1 MTSLREYLQHH
12 KLVTDGS
19 FGTFYAAK
27 YGLGEMPEI
36 ANIKYPERVSE
47 IHESYIR
54 AGSKLLRTN
63 TFAANTILLEQKIDF
78 VKENIRSA
86 VKIAKET
93 ALKCNED
100 IFIAGDVGP
109 IPEEGNYDTQEV
121 ENEYYEIAKTFVE
134 SGISILSFE
143 TFADITRIIPVIQR
157 IKKEFD
163 VFIMVQLSVNQFGY
177 TNVGLSVSKLL
188 RKVGECVEVDAIG
201 LNCGIGPGHMKQ
213 LWKQI
218 GKISNKYLIALP
230 NAGYPKR
237 ANNKIQFINNPEY
250 FAQMVSDMAEW
261 GIDIIGGCCGTNPSY
276 IKELCEL
283 AKKVEQS
290 QRCQYQ
296 VGNPTIKEIKKTGF
310 LYDEEG
316 SIKKKKLI
324 AVELAPP
331 VDAQDERILEAAYRL
346 KASGVDILTFPDSPS
361 GRTRVDSVLM
371 AEKVKQETGLTVMP
385 HICCRDK
392 NAIAMRSLLLGAHIN
407 GIKNLLI
414 ITGDPVQS
422 MVRQTVKAV
431 FNFDSVGL
439 MNIVKDMNEEIFTE
453 SPMFYGGA
461 INQGRKNLE
470 VEIQRVHKKMEA
482 GAEFFLTQPIFS
494 KEDAD
499 RVKRIK
505 EETGARILCGIMPL
519 VSRRNALFMKNEI
532 AGVPVTEELIERYP
546 ENATMEEGEAVGIA
560 IAKEMMSYTES
571 FVDGY
576 YFSFPFNRVHML
588 EKILTKS
595 TRVL

>member
-19 FGTFYAAK
+19 FGTFY
-27 YGLGEMPEI
+27 
-36 ANIKYPERVSE
+36 
-47 IHESYIR
+47 
-54 AGSKLLRTN
+54 
-63 TFAANTILLEQKIDF
+63 AANTILLEQKIDF

-237 ANNKIQFINNPEY
+237 ANN
-250 FAQMVSDMAEW
+250 
-261 GIDIIGGCCGTNPSY
+261 
-276 IKELCEL
+276 
-283 AKKVEQS
+283 
-290 QRCQYQ
+290 QR
-296 VGNPTIKEIKKTGF
+296 
-310 LYDEEG
+310 
-316 SIKKKKLI
+316 
-324 AVELAPP
+324 
-331 VDAQDERILEAAYRL
+331 
-346 KASGVDILTFPDSPS
+346 
-361 GRTRVDSVLM
+361 
-371 AEKVKQETGLTVMP
+371 
-385 HICCRDK
+385 
-392 NAIAMRSLLLGAHIN
+392 
-407 GIKNLLI
+407 
-414 ITGDPVQS
+414 
-422 MVRQTVKAV
+422 
-431 FNFDSVGL
+431 
-439 MNIVKDMNEEIFTE
+439 
-453 SPMFYGGA
+453 
-461 INQGRKNLE
+461 
-470 VEIQRVHKKMEA
+470 
-482 GAEFFLTQPIFS
+482 
-494 KEDAD
+494 
-499 RVKRIK
+499 
-505 EETGARILCGIMPL
+505 
-519 VSRRNALFMKNEI
+519 
-532 AGVPVTEELIERYP
+532 
-546 ENATMEEGEAVGIA
+546 
-560 IAKEMMSYTES
+560 
-571 FVDGY
+571 
-576 YFSFPFNRVHML
+576 
-588 EKILTKS
+588 
-595 TRVL
+595 